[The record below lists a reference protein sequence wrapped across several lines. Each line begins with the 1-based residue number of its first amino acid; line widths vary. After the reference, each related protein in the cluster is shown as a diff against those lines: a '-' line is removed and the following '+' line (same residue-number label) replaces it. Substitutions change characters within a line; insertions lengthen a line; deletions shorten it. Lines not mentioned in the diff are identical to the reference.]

1 MSSNNAQAQAR
12 EHDRAVRRAERERA
26 RRVARDEAAER
37 KRAAIT
43 RSRTC
48 RTRGAAFN

>member
-26 RRVARDEAAER
+26 KRIARDEAAER
-37 KRAAIT
+37 RRAA
-43 RSRTC
+43 RSGFANVSN
-48 RTRGAAFN
+48 RGAASC